1 MFSGIQESHAPPMT
15 IDQCMGFVG
24 LVFDQDGD
32 GAISR
37 GEFYYMVEFIVACNY
52 IESLTKDH
60 SSKVT
65 HSRDYSSHTKYKISH
80 FVHFSFVLFVAAHMS
95 PLTAHRSPL
104 AAHLSPLTT
113 HRSPLAAHTKVT
125 PEMRAKLPAEL
136 VDLLTSPEFAERCI
150 ANFESL
156 DTDGSGKLEADELNE
171 GSDGAS
177 RDDLA
182 PAIVSLLG
190 GLDGTLT
197 GPPISIEQC
206 LGFATLFDQVTA
218 LPQ

>member
-15 IDQCMGFVG
+15 LDQCMGFVG

-52 IESLTKDH
+52 IESLNKGH
-60 SSKVT
+60 SS
-65 HSRDYSSHTKYKISH
+65 
-80 FVHFSFVLFVAAHMS
+80 
-95 PLTAHRSPL
+95 
-104 AAHLSPLTT
+104 
-113 HRSPLAAHTKVT
+113 KVT
-125 PEMRAKLPAEL
+125 PEMRAKLPPEL
-136 VDLLTSPEFAERCI
+136 VDLMTSPEFAERCI

-171 GSDGAS
+171 GADGAS

-206 LGFATLFDQVTA
+206 LGFAALFDQVTA
-218 LPQ
+218 QPRVLLGGSTPAMPVTRLTTLVAPAPKTLSCRKWWSHVFDLPPSLEPHP

>member
-15 IDQCMGFVG
+15 LDQCMGFVG

-52 IESLTKDH
+52 IESLNKGH
-60 SSKVT
+60 SS
-65 HSRDYSSHTKYKISH
+65 
-80 FVHFSFVLFVAAHMS
+80 
-95 PLTAHRSPL
+95 
-104 AAHLSPLTT
+104 
-113 HRSPLAAHTKVT
+113 KVT
-125 PEMRAKLPAEL
+125 PEMRAKLPADL
-136 VDLLTSPEFAERCI
+136 VDLMTSPEFAERCI

-206 LGFATLFDQVTA
+206 LGFAALFDQVTA
-218 LPQ
+218 